1 MIKRE
6 QMLAITELNLV
17 GKVGQ
22 MIGSELADYVKLLNT
37 FIEDFPDQE
46 EKIKS
51 LIEAKD
57 YAGLAKPLTA
67 LCDALKGIYA
77 DGLADA
83 CSKQVSDLDNV
94 KPEKLEAHMNY
105 LLSRLSMLSIDIQM
119 LYQQTD
125 EPAAMSPD
133 ALEDADGYKK
143 GKTILAVDD
152 TAFFLTMLKT
162 TLNGTEYKVTCVTSG
177 RDGLKFLEKNQV
189 DLFLLDI
196 EMPGMNGYELAAKI
210 RDYEIMKAHT
220 LHTKERKAPIIFLTG
235 NAKKDNVTKAMRA
248 GGSDFIIKPINK
260 ELLIAKIS
268 KYI

>member
-1 MIKRE
+1 MINRGF
-6 QMLAITELNLV
+6 LLTITELNLAE
-17 GKVGQ
+17 KIGQ
-22 MIGSELADYVKLLNT
+22 MVGGELADYVKLLNS
-37 FIEDFPDQE
+37 FIEDFPDLE
-46 EKIKS
+46 EKMKA

-57 YAGLAKPLTA
+57 FAALAAPLSTVR
-67 LCDALKGIYA
+67 DMLKKINA
-77 DGLADA
+77 DDLAQV
-83 CSKQVSDLDNV
+83 CSKQIGDLDGG

-105 LLSRLSMLSIDIQM
+105 LLSRMSMLSIDIQM
-119 LYQQTD
+119 AYQQTD
-125 EPAAMSPD
+125 ESAASQG
-133 ALEDADGYKK
+133 DADSDGYQK

-162 TLNGTEYKVTCVTSG
+162 TLSDTEYKITCVTSG

-210 RDYEIMKAHT
+210 REYEIMKAHT
-220 LHTKERKAPIIFLTG
+220 MHTKERKAPIVFLTG
-235 NAKKDNVTKAMRA
+235 NAKKENVAKAMKA

>member
-1 MIKRE
+1 MINRG
-6 QMLAITELNLV
+6 MLINISELNIT
-17 GKVGQ
+17 GKIGQ
-22 MIGSELADYVKLLNT
+22 MVGNDMANYVKLLT
-37 FIEDFPDQE
+37 SFIDDFPEQE
-46 EKIKS
+46 EKIKA

-57 YAGLAKPLTA
+57 YAALTGPLSAIRDT
-67 LCDALKGIYA
+67 LKKIYA
-77 DGLADA
+77 DELAES
-83 CSKQVSDLDNV
+83 CSKQINDLGNV

-105 LLSRLSMLSIDIQM
+105 LLSRMSMLSIDIQM
-119 LYQQTD
+119 LYQQT
-125 EPAAMSPD
+125 EEAA
-133 ALEDADGYKK
+133 ALQEEVDSDGYKK
-143 GKTILAVDD
+143 GKVILAVDD

-210 RDYEIMKAHT
+210 REYEIMKAHT
-220 LHTKERKAPIIFLTG
+220 THTKERKSPIVFLTG
-235 NAKKDNVTKAMRA
+235 NAKKENVAKAMNA